1 MTMLNDKGVKK
12 LAYDLNLITPFNQAN
27 LQPNSYDLT
36 LGNEYIRDKQFFIE
50 NQYLLQPNEFILELK
65 KEINVVLTF
74 NIIAK
79 FLKTLSLNNDAWKIE
94 SLTSLLKLYD
104 FKLENKSNKEIELES
119 IIEQLTIYSRKL
131 IK

>member
-1 MTMLNDKGVKK
+1 M
-12 LAYDLNLITPFNQAN
+12 
-27 LQPNSYDLT
+27 
-36 LGNEYIRDKQFFIE
+36 NENKYFSFSELEEIIE
-50 NQYLLQPNEFILELK
+50 NEKVDSYYKYYFENLLEAIVDWPSSNTNEPNEFILELK